1 MSDIKEELLQDKEF
15 LKGIVTEIARDK
27 SMRHLLLQSVIKET
41 ATKDDLRD
49 LKEYIDARIN
59 DLYKHIGVLER
70 SINERFLSLDK
81 RITTFESS
89 VNARLDAL
97 DKRIDGLDKRINS
110 LDKRIDTLE
119 NSINARID
127 SLRWMMMIFFTIFS
141 IILSILTFFVSTL
154 LPK

>member
-81 RITTFESS
+81 RITTLESG

-97 DKRIDGLDKRINS
+97 DKRIT
-110 LDKRIDTLE
+110 TLE

-127 SLRWMMMIFFTIFS
+127 GLRWMMMIFFTIFS

>member
-81 RITTFESS
+81 RITTLENS

-97 DKRIDGLDKRINS
+97 DKRIDGLDKRIT
-110 LDKRIDTLE
+110 TLE

-127 SLRWMMMIFFTIFS
+127 GLRWMMMIFFTIFS
-141 IILSILTFFVSTL
+141 IILSILTFFISTL